1 MEFIDSASFLIN
13 KEKSVPN
20 ILLLKKIYHFNNPTK
35 KIRNKRK
42 NRNVFNINNVY
53 VLNIFLL

>member
-53 VLNIFLL
+53 VY